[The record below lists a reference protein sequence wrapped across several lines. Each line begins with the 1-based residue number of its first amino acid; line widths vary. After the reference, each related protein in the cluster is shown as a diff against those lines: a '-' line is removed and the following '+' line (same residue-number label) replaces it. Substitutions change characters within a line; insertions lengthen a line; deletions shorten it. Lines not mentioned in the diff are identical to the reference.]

1 MANFSGDVSLGA
13 RFSPISFPAGAG
25 RFVDQVWPDPL
36 QVVSTASAVTQCRN
50 RLLNVQMAM
59 ATGGFGGGGA
69 TVNLLA
75 NSVYGQLAMRL
86 GGGGAD
92 GVGQLVRFN
101 LPAAQVFQVQ
111 GRSTSGVPSSDY
123 QPLACFRVFAVYAY
137 ANPVI
142 GSAVA
147 DSGLELTAGGGL
159 IQSQSAKGIGFGRSA
174 TGVIQA
180 RSQTI
185 GGGASSNVA
194 VTGAGTTF
202 PGYADTLMNAYE
214 IQGISA
220 TTTAEA
226 RINWLINGRLVRT
239 ALYGAGTI
247 LPTFSGG
254 NEGCW
259 TALVANVA
267 NSVNLDIMQ
276 FSVIQAPTIQDCY

>member
-1 MANFSGDVSLGA
+1 
-13 RFSPISFPAGAG
+13 
-25 RFVDQVWPDPL
+25 
-36 QVVSTASAVTQCRN
+36 
-50 RLLNVQMAM
+50 MAM

-69 TVNLLA
+69 TVNLLGT
-75 NSVYGQLAMRL
+75 NVYGQFAARLAA
-86 GGGGAD
+86 GGAD

-101 LPAAQVFQVQ
+101 LPAAPVFQVQ
-111 GRSTSGVPSSDY
+111 GRSTLSVPSSDY
-123 QPLACFRVFAVYAY
+123 QPFACFRVYAVYAY
-137 ANPVI
+137 ANGVI

-180 RSQTI
+180 RSQTV
-185 GGGASSNVA
+185 GGGGFSNVA

-202 PGYADTLMNAYE
+202 PAFNDTLMTAYE

-247 LPTFSGG
+247 LPTFSP
-254 NEGCW
+254 N
-259 TALVANVA
+259 ADFFRIL
-267 NSVNLDIMQ
+267 LL
-276 FSVIQAPTIQDCY
+276 TI